1 VTDDERFVTF
11 FNSFSNPTFSRL
23 FYGRAFWQVTIEVVA
38 IPVPFPAI
46 SMCNM
51 RNLDFTVMNTLNSLF
66 LADPYPE
73 HHINATDNAFVR
85 EYMRTVARYSPLWC
99 DLSCKISSNFASV
112 SLKLLL
118 MRIAWHLGTS
128 ISRCR

>member
-1 VTDDERFVTF
+1 
-11 FNSFSNPTFSRL
+11 
-23 FYGRAFWQVTIEVVA
+23 VTIEVVA

-112 SLKLLL
+112 SETFIDENC
-118 MRIAWHLGTS
+118 MV
-128 ISRCR
+128 SRYKYQPLQMNPPGGIDRGGKSV